1 MDDESEL
8 GTYRF
13 LWDASQTRPSSRF
26 WILGADMDDSLVHSD
41 FCVDRESTILPL
53 GSFASDQFRCLEL
66 FTGGFGGW
74 HFATTL
80 VQKFWDK
87 IIRVTAKDNDLEAC
101 RNYARPHDVKL
112 ISGSR
117 VLSTDLLDT
126 FQDDCIIHAD
136 ISSKLWLPMLTTWK
150 MHCICI
156 SAPCPQWS
164 LAGASNRLDSFEGLL
179 FAESIALCKL
189 FQPKVV
195 IVEQVSGFS
204 QHPHKRWILKTV
216 AHAGFRVLWSKTI
229 GINPICPTHRPRW
242 VAIL

>member
-1 MDDESEL
+1 MTNQNLEPTDFCGMHRKKNLPLVFGYL
-8 GTYRF
+8 GLIWMA
-13 LWDASQTRPSSRF
+13 LWLIVTSVLTVNPLWAGLRRTNSDASSF
-26 WILGADMDDSLVHSD
+26 LLVA
-41 FCVDRESTILPL
+41 L
-53 GSFASDQFRCLEL
+53 
-66 FTGGFGGW
+66 GW

-80 VQKFWDK
+80 VQKFWDQK
-87 IIRVTAKDNDLEAC
+87 IWVTAIDNDLEAC

-117 VLSTDLLDT
+117 VLSTDLLD

-136 ISSKLWLPMLTTWK
+136 VSSELWLPMQTKWRL
-150 MHCICI
+150 HCVCS

-164 LAGASNRLDSFEGLL
+164 LAGTSNGLDSFEGLL